1 MRASFTP
8 AVWRREATSA
18 RSVAILSSWWA
29 VRQSAANACCRVRDT
44 AVVTAVLVP
53 DAVKLAGSLAK
64 CSSRRPAV
72 NHVLLWLPTVLFCSI
87 TYVFV
92 KISCAA
98 RSNVYI
104 KTSLLRDGIY
114 YNISL
119 YTIQVVDLNF
129 SQACLPFD
137 KISVQWV
144 LKMLQGSVFS
154 WVASCF
160 KHSVAVWR
168 KLKQKITR
176 QFYPNIFFATLSIQ
190 LTYFSV
196 ECRKLWIF
204 LAVKCHLC
212 FSNSWAKII
221 YRENG
226 HGGRNTRE
234 GGAGH
239 PDSWEVHR
247 HILQVGIY
255 SIFFWQSIRI
265 FYIEAKIPPSNSGN
279 NSTGTL
285 VSYHKELI
293 ER

>member
-1 MRASFTP
+1 MLPRT
-8 AVWRREATSA
+8 WH
-18 RSVAILSSWWA
+18 
-29 VRQSAANACCRVRDT
+29 CCRHCCVSAWRCK
-44 AVVTAVLVP
+44 ASGQLGKVQ
-53 DAVKLAGSLAK
+53 LAQTCREP
-64 CSSRRPAV
+64 CSSV
-72 NHVLLWLPTVLFCSI
+72 ITVLFCSI

-92 KISCAA
+92 KISCAT
-98 RSNVYI
+98 RSNVDI

-154 WVASCF
+154 WVASCL

-204 LAVKCHLC
+204 LEVKCRLC
-212 FSNSWAKII
+212 FSNS
-221 YRENG
+221 
-226 HGGRNTRE
+226 
-234 GGAGH
+234 
-239 PDSWEVHR
+239 
-247 HILQVGIY
+247 
-255 SIFFWQSIRI
+255 
-265 FYIEAKIPPSNSGN
+265 
-279 NSTGTL
+279 
-285 VSYHKELI
+285 
-293 ER
+293 